1 MSEAVLFSFG
11 AVIFVIVFT
20 GALLFGMAT
29 LKEIQDRDL

>member
-20 GALLFGMAT
+20 GSSLFGMAMM
-29 LKEIQDRDL
+29 KEKQDRER